1 MVACASSKTREAS
14 HQTFLNYCSCYITA
28 HQNSLL
34 SAVTQRSGECFSV
47 VPLRLSLSFFFFF
60 SSVFPF
66 CLVFV
71 FQVMFYCLLGVLVTG
86 WVCPP
91 VAGCDGAPDVVLSG
105 EFPRHSPRCE
115 FGVGLIA
122 ACIIGRG
129 ISGVLSVIRAAR
141 VCSYLCTVLGARCCD
156 RADYVA
162 VAA

>member
-34 SAVTQRSGECFSV
+34 SAVTQRS
-47 VPLRLSLSFFFFF
+47 SLLCHLDSFFLFFFFF